1 MEELVIYERLGLAIF
16 IGVLLGAERGWRT
29 RDQEDRQG
37 SSGVRTYALIGL
49 LGGIWAL
56 LSQIVGELALGLAFL
71 VFASLVIASYL
82 ERTRNE
88 SRSGITTEV
97 ALLLTFGLGA
107 LSVRGDMAIAAA
119 SAVITLAFLSF
130 KKPIHKWV
138 DALRQ
143 EEIVAAIKLLVI
155 SVVLLPVLPN
165 QGYGPAELLN
175 PFKLWMLVVL
185 MSAIS
190 FVGYFAIKMAGP
202 RLGTSL
208 TALFGGITSST
219 AVTVNFSRM
228 GKTSPDMQRLLASG
242 IAISAGVM
250 FLRIL
255 LIIWV
260 VNPQLSLSLSWVFG
274 GMTAITFAG
283 AGILWLGRQGS
294 KGKAEMAMSNPFDL
308 STAIKFSA
316 FLTAILVLSHYVQ
329 SWMGNAG
336 LYGLATISGLADV
349 DAISLSMGKLAQN
362 HPDQHSIASAS
373 IIIAASVNTLVK
385 GGIASSIC
393 GGALATRVWLV
404 IVPCVTLGLISLFVV

>member
-1 MEELVIYERLGLAIF
+1 
-16 IGVLLGAERGWRT
+16 
-29 RDQEDRQG
+29 
-37 SSGVRTYALIGL
+37 
-49 LGGIWAL
+49 
-56 LSQIVGELALGLAFL
+56 
-71 VFASLVIASYL
+71 
-82 ERTRNE
+82 
-88 SRSGITTEV
+88 
-97 ALLLTFGLGA
+97 
-107 LSVRGDMAIAAA
+107 
-119 SAVITLAFLSF
+119 
-130 KKPIHKWV
+130 
-138 DALRQ
+138 
-143 EEIVAAIKLLVI
+143 
-155 SVVLLPVLPN
+155 
-165 QGYGPAELLN
+165 
-175 PFKLWMLVVL
+175 
-185 MSAIS
+185 
-190 FVGYFAIKMAGP
+190 MAGP